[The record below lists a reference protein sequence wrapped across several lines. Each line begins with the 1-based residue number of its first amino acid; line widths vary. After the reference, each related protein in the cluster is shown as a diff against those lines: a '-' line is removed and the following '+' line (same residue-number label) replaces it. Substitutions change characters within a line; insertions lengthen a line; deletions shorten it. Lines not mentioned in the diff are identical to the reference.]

1 MSAQGETVNLVIGY
15 GSFLVSLATHPSLKR
30 TFTNYFVYRAQPQ
43 PQSSNLVRTRYRLK
57 TVKQQF
63 VSIRNSIEELNL
75 LLATQLL
82 LLVRGN
88 SVIATTE
95 FQPGDVILDIT
106 PLTEEPWENKYNIGT
121 LTAPISMSSSPPP
134 EVKRS
139 RSETTTPA
147 SSNCYASSL
156 ATPHH
161 VSPMALLAQAAEDI
175 GKQPFS
181 ATATA
186 TATAVSAP
194 CTAVAAAAAV
204 AAATT
209 STTVAAAAAAAEET
223 YVTSLLAT
231 PTENSWTSSSS
242 AMDTTMATYS
252 ALPKIM
258 STGAQDKMWSFLTP
272 PPPPPPSPVPG
283 PSGFRPYSTSNSLPE
298 FNSVF
303 NGLSQLPVAATPTA
317 SYPLE
322 LPHSNVYYD
331 LANFLQQVWPSTNE
345 DERKRS
351 LGEPLANITIP
362 PPDNYAKQEVLSL
375 GESAGSLSVKALT
388 KRIDRLQS
396 LLFDVMK
403 KINSPPPVSR

>member
-1 MSAQGETVNLVIGY
+1 
-15 GSFLVSLATHPSLKR
+15 
-30 TFTNYFVYRAQPQ
+30 
-43 PQSSNLVRTRYRLK
+43 
-57 TVKQQF
+57 
-63 VSIRNSIEELNL
+63 
-75 LLATQLL
+75 
-82 LLVRGN
+82 
-88 SVIATTE
+88 
-95 FQPGDVILDIT
+95 
-106 PLTEEPWENKYNIGT
+106 
-121 LTAPISMSSSPPP
+121 
-134 EVKRS
+134 
-139 RSETTTPA
+139 
-147 SSNCYASSL
+147 
-156 ATPHH
+156 
-161 VSPMALLAQAAEDI
+161 
-175 GKQPFS
+175 
-181 ATATA
+181 
-186 TATAVSAP
+186 
-194 CTAVAAAAAV
+194 
-204 AAATT
+204 
-209 STTVAAAAAAAEET
+209 
-223 YVTSLLAT
+223 
-231 PTENSWTSSSS
+231 
-242 AMDTTMATYS
+242 MDTTVATYS

-345 DERKRS
+345 DERKRN